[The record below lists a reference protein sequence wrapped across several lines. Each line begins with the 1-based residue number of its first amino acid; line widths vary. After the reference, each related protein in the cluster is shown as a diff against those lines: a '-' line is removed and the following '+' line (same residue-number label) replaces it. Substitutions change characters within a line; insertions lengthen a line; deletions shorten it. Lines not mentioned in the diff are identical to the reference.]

1 RLRHASHVPAAL
13 GRGRGSLRR
22 CLPERDRRPDRATQL
37 HRVGPGAD
45 RRGRGARRDEP
56 LQHAGEPGVPSHV
69 FEGQVPALA
78 RHPEPHGHGADASL
92 AHRTGD
98 RRHHPQH
105 RGRGARGARRHGA
118 RRRRSQKRAAGRCPE
133 VRHESGSGRARVSDR
148 ERSQEI
154 THWQTREAELDRL
167 SKALAGSVVALAL
180 VAASTPAEA
189 TRIVFITHAQAVDA
203 FWSVVK
209 NGVDDA
215 AELMGVEV
223 QYQAP
228 QTFDM
233 VQMAQLIDA
242 AVATRPDG
250 LVVSIPDAEALG
262 DSIRA
267 AVAAGIPVI
276 SMDAGLDVSKELGAL
291 LHMGIDEYP
300 SGFAA
305 GEKMKE
311 LGKTS
316 GACVNMEVGNVALDQ
331 RCQGFADALGGNSQV
346 IATSIDPIEIKN
358 GVAGYLMQHP
368 EIDAVLTAGA
378 TAFDPT

>member
-1 RLRHASHVPAAL
+1 MH
-13 GRGRGSLRR
+13 
-22 CLPERDRRPDRATQL
+22 
-37 HRVGPGAD
+37 
-45 RRGRGARRDEP
+45 
-56 LQHAGEPGVPSHV
+56 
-69 FEGQVPALA
+69 
-78 RHPEPHGHGADASL
+78 
-92 AHRTGD
+92 
-98 RRHHPQH
+98 
-105 RGRGARGARRHGA
+105 
-118 RRRRSQKRAAGRCPE
+118 
-133 VRHESGSGRARVSDR
+133 
-148 ERSQEI
+148 
-154 THWQTREAELDRL
+154 RL
-167 SKALAGSVVALAL
+167 SKALAGSIVALGLLATS
-180 VAASTPAEA
+180 ASAQDTK
-189 TRIVFITHAQAVDA
+189 IIFITHAQAVDA

-233 VQMAQLIDA
+233 VAMAQLIDA
-242 AVATRPDG
+242 AVAAEPDG

-276 SMDAGLDVSKELGAL
+276 SMDSGLDVSKELGAL
-291 LHMGIDEYP
+291 LHLGIDEYP

-305 GEKMKE
+305 GERMKA

-331 RCQGFADALGGNSQV
+331 RCQGFADALGGDSQV
-346 IATSIDPIEIKN
+346 IATSIDPTEIRA
-358 GVAGYLMQHP
+358 GVSGYLTQHS

-378 TAFDPT
+378 TAFDPTLEAIEEAGRAEQIALGSFDLSPSMLEAIDQGRAVFGIDAQQYLTGYYPVIFLSIYHRYGMIPVNDVLTGPLFVTKDTAKEVIELSAQGYR

>member
-1 RLRHASHVPAAL
+1 MAL
-13 GRGRGSLRR
+13 
-22 CLPERDRRPDRATQL
+22 T
-37 HRVGPGAD
+37 
-45 RRGRGARRDEP
+45 
-56 LQHAGEPGVPSHV
+56 
-69 FEGQVPALA
+69 
-78 RHPEPHGHGADASL
+78 
-92 AHRTGD
+92 
-98 RRHHPQH
+98 
-105 RGRGARGARRHGA
+105 
-118 RRRRSQKRAAGRCPE
+118 
-133 VRHESGSGRARVSDR
+133 
-148 ERSQEI
+148 
-154 THWQTREAELDRL
+154 
-167 SKALAGSVVALAL
+167 L
-180 VAASTPAEA
+180 VAASAPAQA
-189 TRIVFITHAQAVDA
+189 TRIIFITHAQAVDA

-233 VQMAQLIDA
+233 VAMAQLIDA
-242 AVATRPDG
+242 AVASKPDG
-250 LVVSIPDAEALG
+250 LVVSIPDGEALG

-276 SMDAGLDVSKELGAL
+276 SMDSGLDVGKDLGAL

-305 GEKMKE
+305 GEKMKA

-346 IATSIDPIEIKN
+346 IATSIDPIEIKS
-358 GVAGYLMQHP
+358 GVSGYLMQHP
-368 EIDAVLTAGA
+368 EIDAVLTSGA
-378 TAFDPT
+378 SAFDPTLAAIEEAELADRIALGSFDLSPSMLEAIDQGRAVFGIDAQQYLTGYYPVIFLAVYDRLGMIPTSNVLTGPLFVTKDTAKEVIELSAKGYR